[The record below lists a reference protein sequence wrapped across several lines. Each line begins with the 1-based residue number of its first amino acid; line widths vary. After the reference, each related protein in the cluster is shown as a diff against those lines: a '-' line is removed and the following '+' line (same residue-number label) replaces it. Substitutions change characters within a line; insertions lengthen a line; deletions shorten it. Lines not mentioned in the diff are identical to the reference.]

1 MSDRYEI
8 PTGPIDTEPLGV
20 RPDTDQIAALIDTL
34 TAAGV
39 DLGEYDERIVAWLAR
54 WEWGTV
60 ATIASWIK
68 RASSA

>member
-1 MSDRYEI
+1 MTNYDI
-8 PTGPIDTEPLGV
+8 PTGPIDAEPLGV
-20 RPDTDQIAALIDTL
+20 RSDTDQIAALVDVL

-39 DLGEYDERIVAWLAR
+39 ELGDYDERIVAWLAG

-68 RASSA
+68 RASA